1 MTPTK
6 NRESEMG
13 EMAKGPWVVAE
24 DEGDA
29 VVMAG
34 DLFVA
39 TVHAVGFTN
48 PDADGRRA
56 NASLIAAAPDLLA
69 TLRKARAWVAQYSEI
84 KGHEAASAAM
94 LGVIDTA
101 IAKAEGRS

>member
-1 MTPTK
+1 
-6 NRESEMG
+6 MG
-13 EMAKGPWVVAE
+13 EMKVVGHTPGPWVIGDDGNVYGGR
-24 DEGDA
+24 DEQASVFPIAQRMSG
-29 VVMAG
+29 
-34 DLFVA
+34 
-39 TVHAVGFTN
+39 
-48 PDADGRRA
+48 A
-56 NASLIAAAPDLLA
+56 NARLIAAAPDLLA